1 MTRTKIAFACLE
13 YIYPNIIFGIRYLI
27 VHQSLNYTIPIINV
41 WLNLE
46 YLNQTYELLL
56 CSLIK
61 PISLIRHYTLWIILQ
76 IHIKIYI
83 KVDMAQPNRRSST
96 TQLAEIN
103 STLMAQNNKLNAT
116 AKVAEETLNTQN
128 NVQS

>member
-1 MTRTKIAFACLE
+1 MIVVWSF
-13 YIYPNIIFGIRYLI
+13 LI
-27 VHQSLNYTIPIINV
+27 LRV
-41 WLNLE
+41 
-46 YLNQTYELLL
+46 
-56 CSLIK
+56 LI
-61 PISLIRHYTLWIILQ
+61 Q
-76 IHIKIYI
+76 IYI

-103 STLMAQNNKLNAT
+103 ATLMAQNNKLNAT

>member
-1 MTRTKIAFACLE
+1 
-13 YIYPNIIFGIRYLI
+13 
-27 VHQSLNYTIPIINV
+27 
-41 WLNLE
+41 
-46 YLNQTYELLL
+46 
-56 CSLIK
+56 
-61 PISLIRHYTLWIILQ
+61 
-76 IHIKIYI
+76 
-83 KVDMAQPNRRSST
+83 MAQPNRRSST